1 MIRDCSLE
9 EISDGRLYTENDMVK
24 ADTCNCEGCKSV
36 CCHGMDDTI
45 IVEPFDMHRLTQ
57 ELSTT
62 FDELL
67 QEKIVINQ
75 VDGIL
80 LPNLAMIKATNSC
93 AFLDENKRCMIHKA
107 RPALC
112 RLFPLGRYW
121 EDETHFK
128 YILQVG
134 QCKKNNLAKIKV
146 KKWLDTDNL
155 TEYNEYVVLWHSYLK
170 RIQAA
175 VAGIMQSAAAGE
187 IESELAATQ
196 VKTICLYT
204 LKMFYR
210 TPYDGEGT
218 FFQQFKIRVKSAYE
232 ALGLD

>member
-1 MIRDCSLE
+1 MIRECSLE
-9 EISDGRLYTENDMVK
+9 DISDGRLYTENDMVK
-24 ADTCNCEGCKSV
+24 ADTGNCEGCKSV
-36 CCHGMDDTI
+36 CCHGMDNTI
-45 IVEPFDMHRLTQ
+45 IVEPFDIHRMTI
-57 ELSTT
+57 ELNTT

-67 QEKIVINQ
+67 KGKLVINQ

-80 LPNLAMIKATNSC
+80 LPNLAMESKTNSC
-93 AFLDENKRCMIHKA
+93 SFLDKNMRCEIHKA

-134 QCKKNNLAKIKV
+134 QCKKSNLTKIKV

-155 TEYNEYVVLWHSYLK
+155 TEYNSYVVLWHQYLK
-170 RIQAA
+170 KIQDA
-175 VAGIMQSAAAGE
+175 VAGIRQSAALGQTE
-187 IESELAATQ
+187 KDLAATQ
-196 VKTICLYT
+196 IKTICLYT
-204 LKMFYR
+204 LKTFYN

-218 FFQQFKIRVKSAYE
+218 FYQQFEARIKSAYE

>member
-1 MIRDCSLE
+1 MIRNCSLE
-9 EISDGRLYTENDMVK
+9 EISDGRLYTENDLVK

-36 CCHGMDDTI
+36 CCHGMENTI
-45 IVEPFDMHRLTQ
+45 IVEPYDIYIMTK
-57 ELSTT
+57 ELGTT

-67 QEKIVINQ
+67 NGKLVINQ
-75 VDGIL
+75 VDGIM
-80 LPNLAMIKATNSC
+80 LPNLAMAAGTNSC
-93 AFLDENKRCMIHKA
+93 SFLDDNKRCMIHKA

-134 QCKKNNLAKIKV
+134 QCKKDNLAKIKV

-155 TEYNEYVVLWHSYLK
+155 TEYNKYVVLWHQYLK

-175 VAGIMQSAAAGE
+175 VGDICQRAAAGE
-187 IESELAATQ
+187 LDSELATTQ
-196 VKTICLYT
+196 IKTICLYT
-204 LKMFYR
+204 LKVFYR
-210 TPYDGEGT
+210 TDYVDDGT
-218 FFQQFKIRVKSAYE
+218 FFQQFKLRIKNAYT
-232 ALGLD
+232 ALGMD